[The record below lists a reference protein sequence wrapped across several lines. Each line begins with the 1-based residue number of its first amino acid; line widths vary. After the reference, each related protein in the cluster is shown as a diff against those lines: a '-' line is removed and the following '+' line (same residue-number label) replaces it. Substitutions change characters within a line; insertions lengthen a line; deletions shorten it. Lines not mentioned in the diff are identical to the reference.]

1 MEEGIKEY
9 RLTPKAKG
17 IMCGILVLFGG
28 PILYAAWLQFERQS
42 PLMGALMLL
51 LFMLFVL
58 VLLIATGYSIRI
70 TDKSLQRLSPFGA
83 TEIAF
88 EDVDT
93 LHFGS
98 GWTNFYVAGNG
109 TKIFVSPDF
118 KDRKEC
124 MRNIVEQIDR
134 QRGLDGVSMSGK
146 QEELE
151 LFLDS

>member
-58 VLLIATGYSIRI
+58 VLLVATGYCIRV
-70 TDKSLQRLSPFGA
+70 TDKSLQRVSPFGV
-83 TEIAF
+83 TEIDF
-88 EDVDT
+88 EEVDQ

-98 GWTNFYVAGNG
+98 GWTNFYVSANG
-109 TKIFVSPDF
+109 TKIFISSDF
-118 KDRKEC
+118 KNPEEC

-146 QEELE
+146 QENLE
-151 LFLDS
+151 QFLDS